1 MVLRVFLLALIA
13 STIGFDPAEA
23 GTICTIVTDAKSNR
37 IIIEQGDCTTR
48 VTPASTFKVALGV
61 MGYDAGFLKDELT
74 PALPFKKGYLD
85 YGGEAWKQ
93 TTGPVRWLK
102 YSVVWYSQQIT
113 RALGEKAL
121 HDYALKFS
129 YGNADFSGDAGRN
142 NGLDRAWIASSL
154 TISPREQV
162 AFLTNLVNRKLPVSR
177 SAMDMTANVV
187 EETRIA
193 DGWTVHGKTGMAYP
207 RKPDYTFDRERP
219 WGWFVGWAQKE
230 GRTVVF
236 ARLVQDEKKMGGTA
250 GNRARNAILA
260 ELPALIGGS

>member
-129 YGNADFSGDAGRN
+129 YVECTPFSRTGS
-142 NGLDRAWIASSL
+142 GLRLRTFGPLPELSW
-154 TISPREQV
+154 RE
-162 AFLTNLVNRKLPVSR
+162 
-177 SAMDMTANVV
+177 
-187 EETRIA
+187 E
-193 DGWTVHGKTGMAYP
+193 
-207 RKPDYTFDRERP
+207 
-219 WGWFVGWAQKE
+219 AQ
-230 GRTVVF
+230 
-236 ARLVQDEKKMGGTA
+236 A
-250 GNRARNAILA
+250 
-260 ELPALIGGS
+260 